1 MLWMTT
7 QGCTM
12 LHHAGL
18 LGLWPGAVGATVSRW
33 AAEIEQEVD
42 RRRREARAKEAGQ
55 DEQVP
60 VLSSPVAK
68 RLRSK
73 APVREQGA

>member
-1 MLWMTT
+1 M
-7 QGCTM
+7 
-12 LHHAGL
+12 
-18 LGLWPGAVGATVSRW
+18 SRW

-42 RRRREARAKEAGQ
+42 RRRREARAKEAEQ